1 VVPAQAGPF
10 DLGDQVVRSAIH
22 VDPVTAQATAKSD
35 PLPQLIEGVPVL
47 YRTANV
53 FLDRPGFSLN
63 PTSCARKETTS
74 LLRSS
79 GGKTATPSSPYAA
92 SDCGKLGFKPK
103 LAMRLFGG
111 TNRGA
116 HPKLR
121 TILRMPPGGANIGAF
136 SVALPHSAF
145 LDQAHIRTVCT
156 RVQFAA
162 DQCPPGSIYGSL
174 KAKTPLL
181 DETLDGLIYLRSSN
195 NTLPDMVAVVK
206 GPPSLPIEVHSAAR
220 IDSVNGGIRAS
231 FESFPDAPITK
242 VVASFPGGSKGLI
255 VNSTNLCAKV
265 NRVTAKFTGQNGKKA
280 TLRPPLKASCR
291 RSKAG
296 K

>member
-1 VVPAQAGPF
+1 MEQPPKEGE
-10 DLGDQVVRSAIH
+10 
-22 VDPVTAQATAKSD
+22 
-35 PLPQLIEGVPVL
+35 LIL

-63 PTSCARKETTS
+63 PTSCAPKETTS
-74 LLRSS
+74 LLHSS
-79 GGKTATPSSPYAA
+79 GGKTATPSSPFTATN
-92 SDCGKLGFKPK
+92 CTKLGFKPK
-103 LAMRLFGG
+103 LSMRLFGG
-111 TNRGA
+111 TRRGA

-121 TILRMPPGGANIGAF
+121 TILRMPPGGANIGGF

-181 DETLDGLIYLRSSN
+181 DETLDGTIYLRSSN

-220 IDSVNGGIRAS
+220 IDSVNGGIRAT
-231 FESFPDAPITK
+231 FESFPDAPITE

-265 NRVTAKFTGQNGKKA
+265 NKVTAMFTGKTGNKA
-280 TLRPPLKASCR
+280 TLRPPLKPSCR
-291 RSKAG
+291 GSKAG
-296 K
+296 KR